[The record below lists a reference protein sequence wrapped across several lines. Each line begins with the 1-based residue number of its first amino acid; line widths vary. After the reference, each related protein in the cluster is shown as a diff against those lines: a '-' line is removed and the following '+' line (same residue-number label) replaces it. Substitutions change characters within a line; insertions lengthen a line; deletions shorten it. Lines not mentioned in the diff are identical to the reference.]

1 MRFLRLSIVLLL
13 TLLSTPVLR
22 AQWSGSVNVTGG
34 FGAMKSLRGQIWEE
48 EGMPKYIWHE
58 LGQSTLRVKYDAPD
72 FQWTSLLEGKIENKS
87 TDNYHITISVLD
99 DNPNSG
105 ELSQNRMDSNAI
117 VKMNEELPVSAQYRS
132 DISWRPAPGHRLAFW
147 AKYNLNFKTS
157 SNLTYR
163 AGWKSLKESLSQ
175 EAPVTWEHTATTGFR
190 TTHELGL
197 PYRILTSEFS
207 FDMND
212 KKQETVYTTIG
223 YQPGDDEEV
232 KDTWLTCYKLTP
244 HSRVNTFKG
253 ILHYRDSLLK
263 GRPARIMVNPGLRFT
278 GIKSL
283 HENSGATLDP
293 ERTTVEEL
301 VWRDS
306 TRIREWFHF
315 ASLDFQPYLVADL
328 TWKKFRV
335 HVDYALSFY
344 GRRLTDSTHTQ
355 TFKWQN
361 PLPVGN
367 GRIEWKINPRHRLTL
382 SNELTLKH
390 PTYLQVCWF
399 DRSGGYIEQLYRGS
413 ESLRSTR
420 TEKNKLSY
428 DFTYKRFIASSAIS
442 YLRRN
447 DEIEQTWFKEEI
459 DNRSYKVF
467 TWLNGADS
475 RTFNFSPKLGWRG
488 KMITANMGVE
498 YNYTIRTWR
507 ESDKVKKSNDW
518 RFTADITGRLPKG
531 WTLSTD
537 IKYQSAVATFFALF
551 KQYCVLN
558 TKAQKEFKHF
568 ILSLEARD
576 LLDMPVEAEY
586 ISEDQKEAWTE
597 RTLHNR
603 RLILLGF
610 SWKF

>member
-13 TLLSTPVLR
+13 TLLAAPVLW

-34 FGAMKSLRGQIWEE
+34 FGAVKSLRGEIFEE
-48 EGMPKYIWHE
+48 EGLPKFIYHE
-58 LGQSTLRVKYDAPD
+58 LGQSTLRVNYNAPN
-72 FQWTSLLEGKIENKS
+72 FQWTSLLEGKVENKS
-87 TDNYHITISVLD
+87 TDNYHITFSALD
-99 DNPNSG
+99 KKLDSDDLDIDNID
-105 ELSQNRMDSNAI
+105 MNAI

-132 DISWRPAPGHRLAFW
+132 DIMWRPAPGHHLSFW
-147 AKYNLNFKTS
+147 ARYNLKYHTS

-163 AGWKSLKESLSQ
+163 AGSKSLKESLSQ
-175 EAPVTWEHTATTGFR
+175 EAPVTWDHTAATGFR

-197 PYRILTSEFS
+197 PYRILTTEFS

-212 KKQETVYTTIG
+212 KKQETVYTTLG
-223 YQPGDDEEV
+223 YQPGEGEEEDV
-232 KDTWLTCYKLTP
+232 WLSCYKITP
-244 HSRVNTFKG
+244 HSRISTFKG
-253 ILHYRDSLLK
+253 ILHYRDSLLT
-263 GRPARIMVNPGLRFT
+263 GRPARLMVNPGLRFT

-283 HENSGATLDP
+283 HDNSGATLDV
-293 ERTTVEEL
+293 EQTTAEDL

-306 TRIREWFHF
+306 TQIREWFHF

-328 TWKKFRV
+328 SWKKFRV

-355 TFKWQN
+355 QYKWLE

-367 GRIEWKINPRHRLTL
+367 GRIEWKINPHHRLTL
-382 SNELTLKH
+382 SNELSLKH

-413 ESLRSTR
+413 EALRSTR
-420 TEKNKLSY
+420 TLKNTLSY
-428 DFTYKRFIASSAIS
+428 DFTYKRFVASSGFS
-442 YLRRN
+442 YLRRL

-459 DNRSYKVF
+459 DNRKYKVF

-475 RTFNFSPKLGWRG
+475 RTFSISPKLGWRG

-498 YNYTIRTWR
+498 YNHTIRTWR
-507 ESDKVKKSNDW
+507 DSDKVKKSNDW
-518 RFTADITGRLPKG
+518 RYTADITGRLPKG

-597 RTLHNR
+597 KTLHNR
-603 RLILLGF
+603 RLVLLGF

>member
-1 MRFLRLSIVLLL
+1 MRFHRLSIVLLL

-22 AQWSGSVNVTGG
+22 AQWSGSVNATGG
-34 FGAMKSLRGQIWEE
+34 FGAMKSLRGELFEDDDQV
-48 EGMPKYIWHE
+48 PKVIFHE
-58 LGQSTLRVKYDAPD
+58 LGQTTLKLNYNSPRL
-72 FQWTSLLEGKIENKS
+72 QWSQLLEGKVENKS
-87 TDNYHITISVLD
+87 TDNFHLAFKTDTKDDWESLD
-99 DNPNSG
+99 
-105 ELSQNRMDSNAI
+105 MNAI
-117 VKMNEELPVSAQYRS
+117 VKMGEEIPVNAHYRS
-132 DISWRPAPGHRLAFW
+132 DITWRPAQGQRFAFW
-147 AKYNLNFKTS
+147 ARYKLDYKAS

-163 AGWKSLKESLSQ
+163 AGWKSKKESMSQ
-175 EAPVTWEHTATTGFR
+175 EAPFTWEHTASVGVR
-190 TTHELGL
+190 TSHELNGL
-197 PYRILTSEFS
+197 SRRVLSSELS
-207 FDMND
+207 FDLND
-212 KKQETVYTTIG
+212 KQQQTVYTTIG
-223 YQPGDDEEV
+223 VQPGDDPGEDEA
-232 KDTWLTCYKLTP
+232 WLTCYKLTP
-244 HSRVNTFKG
+244 HSNSSTFKA
-253 ILHYRDSLLK
+253 ILHYRDSLLN
-263 GRPARIMVNPGLRFT
+263 GRPVRLMVNPGLRFT
-278 GIKSL
+278 ATRSL
-283 HENSGATLDP
+283 HDNSGYTLDP
-293 ERTTVEEL
+293 ESSIVHP

-367 GRIEWKINPRHRLTL
+367 GRIEWNINPRHRLSL

-420 TEKNKLSY
+420 TDKNKLSY
-428 DFTYKRFIASSAIS
+428 DFSYKRFIASSAFS
-442 YLRRN
+442 YLRRY

-475 RTFNFSPKLGWRG
+475 RTFSIAPKLGWRG

-568 ILSLEARD
+568 IVSLEARD

-586 ISEDQKEAWTE
+586 ISEDQTEAWVE
-597 RTLHNR
+597 KTLHNR
-603 RLILLGF
+603 RLVLLGF

>member
-1 MRFLRLSIVLLL
+1 MRFIRLSIVLLL
-13 TLLSTPVLR
+13 ALLAAPVLR

-34 FGAMKSLRGQIWEE
+34 FGAVKSLRGEIFEE
-48 EGMPKYIWHE
+48 EGLPKFIYHE
-58 LGQSTLRVKYDAPD
+58 LGQSTLRVNYNAPN
-72 FQWTSLLEGKIENKS
+72 FQWTSLLEGKVENKS
-87 TDNYHITISVLD
+87 TDNYHITFSALD
-99 DNPNSG
+99 KKLDSDDLDIDNID
-105 ELSQNRMDSNAI
+105 MNAI

-132 DISWRPAPGHRLAFW
+132 DIMWRPAPGHRLSFW
-147 AKYNLNFKTS
+147 ARYNLKYHTS

-163 AGWKSLKESLSQ
+163 AGSKSLKESLSQ
-175 EAPVTWEHTATTGFR
+175 EAPVTWDHTAATGFR

-197 PYRILTSEFS
+197 PYHILTTEFS
-207 FDMND
+207 FDMNG
-212 KKQETVYTTIG
+212 KKQETVYTTLG
-223 YQPGDDEEV
+223 YQPGEGEEEDV
-232 KDTWLTCYKLTP
+232 WLSCYKITP
-244 HSRVNTFKG
+244 HSRISTFKG
-253 ILHYRDSLLK
+253 ILHYRDSLLT
-263 GRPARIMVNPGLRFT
+263 GRPARLMVNPGLRFT

-283 HENSGATLDP
+283 HDNSGATLDV
-293 ERTTVEEL
+293 EQTTAEDL

-306 TRIREWFHF
+306 TQIREWFHF

-328 TWKKFRV
+328 SWKKFRV

-355 TFKWQN
+355 QYKWQE
-361 PLPVGN
+361 PQPVGN
-367 GRIEWKINPRHRLTL
+367 GRIEWKINPHHRLTL
-382 SNELTLKH
+382 SNELSLKH

-413 ESLRSTR
+413 EALRSTR
-420 TEKNKLSY
+420 TLKNTLSY
-428 DFTYKRFIASSAIS
+428 DFTYKRFVASSGFS
-442 YLRRN
+442 YLRRL

-459 DNRSYKVF
+459 DNRKYKVF

-475 RTFNFSPKLGWRG
+475 RTFSISPKLGWRG

-498 YNYTIRTWR
+498 YNHTIRTWR
-507 ESDKVKKSNDW
+507 DSDKVKKSNDW
-518 RFTADITGRLPKG
+518 RYTADITGRLPKG

-597 RTLHNR
+597 KTLHNR
-603 RLILLGF
+603 RLVLLGF

>member
-1 MRFLRLSIVLLL
+1 MRYFRLSLVLLL

-34 FGAMKSLRGQIWEE
+34 FGAVKSLRGEIFEE
-48 EGMPKYIWHE
+48 EGLPKFILHE
-58 LGQSTLRVKYDAPD
+58 LGQSTLRVNYNAPN
-72 FQWTSLLEGKIENKS
+72 FQWTSLLEVKVENKS
-87 TDNYHITISVLD
+87 TDNYHITVSAIDDKAHSDDILD
-99 DNPNSG
+99 RID
-105 ELSQNRMDSNAI
+105 MNAI
-117 VKMNEELPVSAQYRS
+117 VKMNEELPISAQYRS
-132 DISWRPAPGHRLAFW
+132 DIMWRPAPGHHVSFW
-147 AKYNLNFKTS
+147 ARYNLKYHTS
-157 SNLTYR
+157 NNLTYR

-175 EAPVTWEHTATTGFR
+175 EAPVTWDHTAATGFR

-197 PYRILTSEFS
+197 PRRILTTEFS

-212 KKQETVYTTIG
+212 KKQETVYTTLG
-223 YQPGDDEEV
+223 TQPGEGEEEEV
-232 KDTWLTCYKLTP
+232 WLTCYKITP
-244 HSRVNTFKG
+244 HARISTFKG
-253 ILHYRDSLLK
+253 ILHYRDSLL
-263 GRPARIMVNPGLRFT
+263 RDHPARLMVNPGLRFT

-283 HENSGATLDP
+283 HDNSGATLDV
-293 ERTTVEEL
+293 EKTTAEEL

-306 TRIREWFHF
+306 TQIREWFHF

-328 TWKKFRV
+328 SWKKFRV
-335 HVDYALSFY
+335 HVDYALSLY
-344 GRRLTDSTHTQ
+344 ARRLTDSTHTQ
-355 TFKWQN
+355 QFKWQD
-361 PLPVGN
+361 PHPVGN

-382 SNELTLKH
+382 SNEITLKH

-420 TEKNKLSY
+420 TRTNKLSY
-428 DFTYKRFIASSAIS
+428 DFTYKRFVASSSFS
-442 YLRRN
+442 YLRRL

-475 RTFNFSPKLGWRG
+475 RTFNISPKVGWRG
-488 KMITANMGVE
+488 KMITANLGVE
-498 YNYTIRTWR
+498 YNHTIRTWR
-507 ESDKVKKSNDW
+507 DNDKVKKSNDW
-518 RFTADITGRLPKG
+518 RLTADVTGHLPKG
-531 WTLSTD
+531 WTLSTN

-558 TKAQKEFKHF
+558 ARAQKEFKHF
-568 ILSLEARD
+568 VLTLEARD
-576 LLDMPVEAEY
+576 LLDMPVEAQY
-586 ISEDQKEAWTE
+586 INENQTEAWIE
-597 RTLHNR
+597 KTLHNR

>member
-1 MRFLRLSIVLLL
+1 MRFIRLSIVLLL
-13 TLLSTPVLR
+13 ALLAAPVLR

-34 FGAMKSLRGQIWEE
+34 FGAVKSLRGEIFEE
-48 EGMPKYIWHE
+48 EGLPKFIYHE
-58 LGQSTLRVKYDAPD
+58 LGQSTLRVNYNAPN
-72 FQWTSLLEGKIENKS
+72 FQWTSLLEGKVENKS
-87 TDNYHITISVLD
+87 TDNYHITFSALD
-99 DNPNSG
+99 KKLDSDDLDIDNID
-105 ELSQNRMDSNAI
+105 MNAI

-132 DISWRPAPGHRLAFW
+132 DIMWRPAPGHRLSFW
-147 AKYNLNFKTS
+147 ARYNLKYHTS

-163 AGWKSLKESLSQ
+163 AGSKSLKESLSQ
-175 EAPVTWEHTATTGFR
+175 EAPVTWDHTAATGFR

-197 PYRILTSEFS
+197 PYRILTTEFS

-212 KKQETVYTTIG
+212 KKQETVYTTLG
-223 YQPGDDEEV
+223 YQPGEGEEEDV
-232 KDTWLTCYKLTP
+232 WLSCYKITP
-244 HSRVNTFKG
+244 HSRISTFKG
-253 ILHYRDSLLK
+253 ILHYRDSLLT
-263 GRPARIMVNPGLRFT
+263 GRPARLMVNPGLRFT

-283 HENSGATLDP
+283 HDNSGATLDV
-293 ERTTVEEL
+293 EQTTAEEL

-306 TRIREWFHF
+306 TQIREWFHF

-328 TWKKFRV
+328 SWKKFRV

-355 TFKWQN
+355 QYKWQE
-361 PLPVGN
+361 PQPVGN
-367 GRIEWKINPRHRLTL
+367 GRIEWKINPHHRLTL
-382 SNELTLKH
+382 SNELSLKH

-413 ESLRSTR
+413 EALRSTR
-420 TEKNKLSY
+420 TLKNTLSY
-428 DFTYKRFIASSAIS
+428 DFTYKRFVASSGFS
-442 YLRRN
+442 YLRRL

-459 DNRSYKVF
+459 DNRKYKVF

-475 RTFNFSPKLGWRG
+475 RTFSISPKLGWRG

-498 YNYTIRTWR
+498 YNHTIRTWR
-507 ESDKVKKSNDW
+507 DSDKVKKSNDW
-518 RFTADITGRLPKG
+518 RYTADITGRLPKG

-597 RTLHNR
+597 KTLHNR
-603 RLILLGF
+603 RLVLLGF